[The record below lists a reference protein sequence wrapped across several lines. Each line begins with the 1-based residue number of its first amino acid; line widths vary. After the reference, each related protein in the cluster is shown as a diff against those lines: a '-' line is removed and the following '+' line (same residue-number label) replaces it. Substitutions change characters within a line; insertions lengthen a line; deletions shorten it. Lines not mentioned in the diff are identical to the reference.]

1 MHLNSIKHFLK
12 LESAGGLLLMAAAAM
27 ALIVAN
33 TPGLSRLYDWYLE
46 IPMAIQVGQ
55 LVISKPLLLWIN
67 DGLMAVFFLVI
78 GLELKR
84 EFVEGELSKPAN
96 LVLPVGAAVA
106 GLALPAMIYA
116 YVNWGDADAMNGWA
130 IPAATDIAFALG
142 ILTLLGDRVPA
153 SLKVFLLSIA
163 ILDDIG
169 AIAIIAVFF
178 TSELSMMSLIVAG
191 VAVAVLI
198 VLNRMKVRRID
209 AYMIVGLILWVSVL
223 KSGVHATLAGV
234 VLGFI
239 IPINVTNNDGE
250 SLAKKLE
257 HDLHSLVA
265 FFVLPVFAFANA
277 GVPLAG
283 ITMEKLMHP
292 VTLGIALGLFFG
304 KQIGI
309 FLITWLL
316 CLMRVAKLPVGVNWM
331 QVYGMAV
338 LCGVGFTMSLFIG
351 TLAFEEV
358 GIDYTPSDRLGV
370 LLGSA
375 LSGLW
380 GYFVLRMASP
390 AGEDAA
396 VES

>member
-1 MHLNSIKHFLK
+1 
-12 LESAGGLLLMAAAAM
+12 
-27 ALIVAN
+27 
-33 TPGLSRLYDWYLE
+33 
-46 IPMAIQVGQ
+46 
-55 LVISKPLLLWIN
+55 
-67 DGLMAVFFLVI
+67 
-78 GLELKR
+78 
-84 EFVEGELSKPAN
+84 
-96 LVLPVGAAVA
+96 
-106 GLALPAMIYA
+106 
-116 YVNWGDADAMNGWA
+116 
-130 IPAATDIAFALG
+130 
-142 ILTLLGDRVPA
+142 
-153 SLKVFLLSIA
+153 
-163 ILDDIG
+163 
-169 AIAIIAVFF
+169 
-178 TSELSMMSLIVAG
+178 
-191 VAVAVLI
+191 
-198 VLNRMKVRRID
+198 
-209 AYMIVGLILWVSVL
+209 L

-283 ITMEKLMHP
+283 ITLEKLMHP

-316 CLMRVAKLPVGVNWM
+316 CLMRVAKLPAGVNWM

-390 AGEDAA
+390 AGENAA